1 MKRKFTSYPIDDFNF
16 FKNQLLNFGKKFS
29 NFCFLDNHE
38 YEFDKSYECL
48 AAAGSVNTITAGKT
62 HNLTHID
69 DFINENKD
77 WIFGHISYDLKNE
90 IEDLSSENQDGIE
103 FPEFQFFV
111 PEIVII
117 LSKDIIKI
125 GISAE
130 CNSEQIFNE
139 LCTAITEENSFAKP
153 ELLSRFSRND
163 YLETVKKLQQ
173 HILKGD
179 CYEICFCQEFYA
191 DSVQIDPVLS
201 YKKLSVLSPNPFSA
215 FYKSG
220 EKYLL
225 CASPERFLKRSGNVI
240 MSQPIKGTSSRSA
253 DKNRNDDEEI
263 NLLLSD
269 EKERSE
275 NIMVVDLVR
284 NDLSKICKE
293 GSVSVKEYLK
303 IYSFPHVHQMISTI
317 TGELRD
323 DVSFTDMLSATFPMG
338 SMTGVPK
345 KKVMELIEQY
355 ERTKRGLFSGSVGYI
370 SPAGDFDLNV
380 VIRSI
385 LYNERKQY
393 LSIQAGSAI
402 TWKSDPQKEYE
413 ECNLKIAAIKTALE

>member
-69 DFINENKD
+69 NFIKENKD

-90 IEDLSSENQDGIE
+90 IEDVSSENQDGIE
-103 FPEFQFFV
+103 LPDFQFFV

-125 GISAE
+125 GMSAE
-130 CNSEQIFNE
+130 CNSKEIFNE
-139 LCTAITEENSFAKP
+139 LCTAIPEENNFAKP
-153 ELLSRFSRND
+153 ELLSRFAKND

-191 DSVQIDPVLS
+191 DSVQIEPVLS
-201 YKKLSVLSPNPFSA
+201 FKKLSLLSPNPFSA

-413 ECNLKIAAIKTALE
+413 ECNLKIAAIKSALE

>member
-48 AAAGSVNTITAGKT
+48 AAFGSLSSVTAGKT
-62 HNLTHID
+62 CAFIQID
-69 DFINENKD
+69 DFIRKNKD

-90 IEDLSSENQDGIE
+90 IEDISSENPDGIE
-103 FPEFQFFV
+103 FPDFEFFV

-125 GISAE
+125 GVPAAYDTKT
-130 CNSEQIFNE
+130 IFNE
-139 LCTAITEENSFAKP
+139 LSALIPQENNFAKP
-153 ELLSRFSRND
+153 QLISRFTKND

-191 DSVQIDPVLS
+191 DPVQIDPVAS
-201 YKKLSVLSPNPFSA
+201 FKKLSLISPNPFSA
-215 FYKSG
+215 FYRSG

-225 CASPERFLKRSGNVI
+225 CASPERFLKKSGNVI
-240 MSQPIKGTSSRSA
+240 MSQPIKGTSKRSA
-253 DKNRNDDEEI
+253 DENRNDEEEI
-263 NLLLSD
+263 NLLLSN

-284 NDLSKICKE
+284 NDLSKICEE

-317 TGELRD
+317 TGKLRS

-355 ERTKRGLFSGSVGYI
+355 EKTKRGLFSGSVGYI
-370 SPAGDFDLNV
+370 NPEGDFDFNV

-385 LYNERKQY
+385 LYNDKKRY

-402 TWKSDPQKEYE
+402 TWKSDPEKEYE
-413 ECNLKIAAIKTALE
+413 ECNLKIAAMRAALG

>member
-1 MKRKFTSYPIDDFNF
+1 M
-16 FKNQLLNFGKKFS
+16 LNFGKKFS

-48 AAAGSVNTITAGKT
+48 AALGSLNAITAGKT
-62 HNLTHID
+62 CSLAHID
-69 DFINENKD
+69 DFIKKSND

-90 IEDLSSENQDGIE
+90 IEDLSSENQDGIG
-103 FPEFQFFV
+103 FPDFQFFV

-117 LSKDIIKI
+117 LSKDIIRI
-125 GISAE
+125 GVDAAHDAKT
-130 CNSEQIFNE
+130 IFNE
-139 LCTAITEENSFAKP
+139 LSALIPQENNFSKP
-153 ELLSRFSRND
+153 ELLSRFSKND

-191 DSVQIDPVLS
+191 DSVQIDPVS
-201 YKKLSVLSPNPFSA
+201 SFKKLNLLSPNPFSA
-215 FYKSG
+215 FYRSG

-240 MSQPIKGTSSRSA
+240 ISQPIKGTSRRSS
-253 DKNRNDDEEI
+253 DENRNDEEEI

-284 NDLSKICKE
+284 NDLSKICEE

-317 TGELRD
+317 AGELRNG
-323 DVSFTDMLSATFPMG
+323 VTFTDMLSATFPMG

-370 SPAGDFDLNV
+370 NPEGDFDFNV

-385 LYNERKQY
+385 LYNDKKQY

-402 TWKSDPQKEYE
+402 TWKSDPEKEYE
-413 ECNLKIAAIKTALE
+413 ECNLKIAAMRAALE

>member
-1 MKRKFTSYPIDDFNF
+1 
-16 FKNQLLNFGKKFS
+16 
-29 NFCFLDNHE
+29 LDNHE

-48 AAAGSVNTITAGKT
+48 AALGSLNTITADKT
-62 HNLTHID
+62 CSLAHID
-69 DFINENKD
+69 DFINKSED

-90 IEDLSSENQDGIE
+90 IEALSSENQDGIE
-103 FPEFQFFV
+103 FPDFQFFV

-125 GISAE
+125 GVPAAYDTKK
-130 CNSEQIFNE
+130 IFNE
-139 LCTAITEENSFAKP
+139 LSALIPQENNFAKP
-153 ELLSRFSRND
+153 ELVSRFSKND

-191 DSVQIDPVLS
+191 DPVQIDPVAS
-201 YKKLSVLSPNPFSA
+201 FKKLNLLSPNPFSA
-215 FYKSG
+215 IYRSD

-225 CASPERFLKRSGNVI
+225 CASPERFLKRTGNII
-240 MSQPIKGTSSRSA
+240 MSQPIKGTSRRSA
-253 DKNRNDDEEI
+253 DEIRNDEEGI
-263 NLLLSD
+263 NLLLSN

-317 TGELRD
+317 TGELRN
-323 DVSFTDMLSATFPMG
+323 DVTFTDILSATFPMG

-355 ERTKRGLFSGSVGYI
+355 EKTKRGLFSGSVGYI
-370 SPAGDFDLNV
+370 TPDGDFDFNV

-385 LYNERKQY
+385 LYNEMKQY

-402 TWKSDPQKEYE
+402 TWKSDPEKEYE
-413 ECNLKIAAIKTALE
+413 ECNLKIAAMRAALE

>member
-1 MKRKFTSYPIDDFNF
+1 LKRKFTSYLIDDFNF

-48 AAAGSVNTITAGKT
+48 AAFGSLSSITASKGCS
-62 HNLTHID
+62 LIQID
-69 DFINENKD
+69 DFIKKSKD

-90 IEDLSSENQDGIE
+90 IENLSSENLDGIE
-103 FPEFQFFV
+103 FPDFQFFV

-117 LSKDIIKI
+117 LSKKSIKI
-125 GISAE
+125 GLPTESNAT
-130 CNSEQIFNE
+130 NIFRE
-139 LCTAITEENSFAKP
+139 LRTTIHKSNNFSKP
-153 ELLSRFSRND
+153 ELISRFSKND

-191 DSVQIDPVLS
+191 DSVQIDPVAS
-201 YKKLSVLSPNPFSA
+201 FKKLSLLSPNPFSA
-215 FYKSG
+215 FYRSG

-225 CASPERFLKRSGNVI
+225 CASPERFLKKSGKVI
-240 MSQPIKGTSSRSA
+240 MSQPIKGTSRRSA
-253 DKNRNDDEEI
+253 YEKRNDQEEI

-317 TGELRD
+317 AGELRN
-323 DVSFTDMLSATFPMG
+323 DVTFTDILSATFPMG

-345 KKVMELIEQY
+345 KKVMELIEQF
-355 ERTKRGLFSGSVGYI
+355 EKTKRGLFSGSVGYI
-370 SPAGDFDLNV
+370 DPEGDFDFNV

-385 LYNERKQY
+385 LYNEMKQY

-402 TWKSDPQKEYE
+402 TWKSDPEKEYE
-413 ECNLKIAAIKTALE
+413 ECNLKIAAMRSALD

>member
-1 MKRKFTSYPIDDFNF
+1 LKRKFTSYLIDDFNF

-48 AAAGSVNTITAGKT
+48 AAFGSLSSITASKGCS
-62 HNLTHID
+62 LIQID
-69 DFINENKD
+69 DFIKKSKD

-90 IEDLSSENQDGIE
+90 IENLSSENLDGIE
-103 FPEFQFFV
+103 FPDFQFFV

-117 LSKDIIKI
+117 LSKKSIKI
-125 GISAE
+125 GLPTESNAT
-130 CNSEQIFNE
+130 NIFRE
-139 LCTAITEENSFAKP
+139 LRTTIHKSNNFSKP
-153 ELLSRFSRND
+153 ELISRFSKND

-191 DSVQIDPVLS
+191 DSVQIDPVAS
-201 YKKLSVLSPNPFSA
+201 FKKLSLLSPNPFSA
-215 FYKSG
+215 FYRSG

-225 CASPERFLKRSGNVI
+225 CASPERFLKKSGKVI
-240 MSQPIKGTSSRSA
+240 MSQPIKGTSRRSA
-253 DKNRNDDEEI
+253 YEKRNDQEEI

-284 NDLSKICKE
+284 NDLSKICKK

-317 TGELRD
+317 AGELRN
-323 DVSFTDMLSATFPMG
+323 DVTFTDILSATFPMG

-345 KKVMELIEQY
+345 KKVMELIEQF
-355 ERTKRGLFSGSVGYI
+355 EKTKRGLFSGSVGYI
-370 SPAGDFDLNV
+370 DPEGDFDFNV

-385 LYNERKQY
+385 LYNEMKQY

-402 TWKSDPQKEYE
+402 TWKSDPEKEYE
-413 ECNLKIAAIKTALE
+413 ECNLKIAAMRSALE

>member
-1 MKRKFTSYPIDDFNF
+1 M
-16 FKNQLLNFGKKFS
+16 LNFGKKFS

-48 AAAGSVNTITAGKT
+48 AAFGSLSSITASKGCS
-62 HNLTHID
+62 LIQID
-69 DFINENKD
+69 DFIKKSKD

-90 IEDLSSENQDGIE
+90 IENLSSENLDGIE
-103 FPEFQFFV
+103 FPDFQFFV

-117 LSKDIIKI
+117 LSKKSIKI
-125 GISAE
+125 GLPTESNAT
-130 CNSEQIFNE
+130 NIFRE
-139 LCTAITEENSFAKP
+139 LRTAIHKSNNFSKP
-153 ELLSRFSRND
+153 ELINRFSKND

-191 DSVQIDPVLS
+191 DSVQIDPVAS
-201 YKKLSVLSPNPFSA
+201 FKKLSLLSPNPFSA
-215 FYKSG
+215 FYRSD

-225 CASPERFLKRSGNVI
+225 CASPERFLKRSGKVI
-240 MSQPIKGTSSRSA
+240 MSQPIKGTSRRSVYE
-253 DKNRNDDEEI
+253 KRNDQEEI

-317 TGELRD
+317 AGELRN
-323 DVSFTDMLSATFPMG
+323 DVTFTDILSATFPMG

-355 ERTKRGLFSGSVGYI
+355 EKTKRGLFSGSVGYI
-370 SPAGDFDLNV
+370 DPEGDFDFNV

-385 LYNERKQY
+385 LYNEMKQY

-402 TWKSDPQKEYE
+402 TWKSDPEKEYE
-413 ECNLKIAAIKTALE
+413 ECNLKIAAMRSALE

>member
-1 MKRKFTSYPIDDFNF
+1 M
-16 FKNQLLNFGKKFS
+16 
-29 NFCFLDNHE
+29 
-38 YEFDKSYECL
+38 
-48 AAAGSVNTITAGKT
+48 
-62 HNLTHID
+62 
-69 DFINENKD
+69 
-77 WIFGHISYDLKNE
+77 
-90 IEDLSSENQDGIE
+90 
-103 FPEFQFFV
+103 FPDFQFFV

-125 GISAE
+125 APSPESDATA
-130 CNSEQIFNE
+130 IFNE
-139 LCTAITEENSFAKP
+139 LQTTVQEPNHFIKP
-153 ELLSRFSRND
+153 GLLSRFSKND
-163 YLETVKKLQQ
+163 YLETVKELQQ

-191 DSVQIDPVLS
+191 DSVQIDPVAS
-201 YKKLSVLSPNPFSA
+201 FKKLSLLSPNPFSA
-215 FYKSG
+215 FYRSG
-220 EKYLL
+220 ERYLL
-225 CASPERFLKRSGNVI
+225 CASPERFLKKSGNVI
-240 MSQPIKGTSSRSA
+240 MSQPIKGTSKRSP
-253 DKNRNDDEEI
+253 DKNRNDEEEI
-263 NLLLSD
+263 NMLLSN

-317 TGELRD
+317 TGELRN
-323 DVSFTDMLSATFPMG
+323 DVTFTDMLSATFPMG

-370 SPAGDFDLNV
+370 SPEGDFDFNV

-385 LYNERKQY
+385 LYNEMTQY
-393 LSIQAGSAI
+393 VSIQAGSAI
-402 TWKSDPQKEYE
+402 TWKSDPEKEYE
-413 ECNLKIAAIKTALE
+413 ECNLKIAAMRAALE